1 MKEQSGRSLIEIIG
15 VLAIGTIMI
24 VAAYRVYNTIDNRQ
38 KRMIASDTL
47 EDVAKKTKLLY
58 EMSGYPSTLSVAKL
72 VSDGALSNSKTPIGS
87 SWSVS
92 SIDDGKKFQI
102 SVSGLSYD
110 ECEYFKLKKTDWATS
125 ISSSPRTCT
134 KNKTHTVTFTVQ

>member
-15 VLAIGTIMI
+15 VLAIGTVMI
-24 VAAYRVYNTIDNRQ
+24 VAAYRVYNNIDNRQ

-58 EMSGYPSTLSVAKL
+58 GMAESYPADLSVDKL
-72 VSDGALSNSKTPIGS
+72 FDDGALSNKQTPIGS
-87 SWSVS
+87 GWTVS
-92 SIDDGKKFQI
+92 RDLSKIKFNI
-102 SVSGLSYD
+102 AVSGLSYD
-110 ECEYFKLKKTDWATS
+110 ECEYFKLKKTDWATV
-125 ISSSPRTCT
+125 SSNPSTCT